1 MNSDVALFWVQEAIK
16 TAIMVIGPLLGTA
29 LVVGLIVSLFQAIT
43 SIQEMTLAFIP
54 KIGEDKILSFLRM
67 MVDKR
72 LMFEENG
79 RYLSLAVSLQK
90 KKSFR

>member
-54 KIGEDKILSFLRM
+54 KILAIALVLLFFAPWMLEILTDFTTGVM
-67 MVDKR
+67 N
-72 LMFEENG
+72 FIPQ
-79 RYLSLAVSLQK
+79 VS
-90 KKSFR
+90 R

>member
-16 TAIMVIGPLLGTA
+16 VAIMVIGPLLGTA

-54 KIGEDKILSFLRM
+54 KILAIALILLFFSPWMLEILTDFTTGVM
-67 MVDKR
+67 N
-72 LMFEENG
+72 FIPQ
-79 RYLSLAVSLQK
+79 VSK
-90 KKSFR
+90 

>member
-43 SIQEMTLAFIP
+43 SIQEMTLSFIP
-54 KIGEDKILSFLRM
+54 KILAIALILLFFSPWMLEILTDFTTGVM
-67 MVDKR
+67 N
-72 LMFEENG
+72 FIPQ
-79 RYLSLAVSLQK
+79 VSK
-90 KKSFR
+90 

>member
-16 TAIMVIGPLLGTA
+16 VAIMVIGPLLGTA

-54 KIGEDKILSFLRM
+54 KI
-67 MVDKR
+67 
-72 LMFEENG
+72 
-79 RYLSLAVSLQK
+79 LAIALVLLFFSPWMLEMLTDFTTGVMNFIPQVSK
-90 KKSFR
+90 

>member
-29 LVVGLIVSLFQAIT
+29 LVVGLIVSLLQAIT

-54 KIGEDKILSFLRM
+54 KILAIALILLFFSPWMLEILTDFTTGVM
-67 MVDKR
+67 N
-72 LMFEENG
+72 FIPQ
-79 RYLSLAVSLQK
+79 VSK
-90 KKSFR
+90 